1 MNENNEPYRVVERAV
16 EVAKVP
22 DATERAKSVER
33 VTYMRARERMSAGA
47 IVALVVGVITIALLV
62 GFFFY
67 SQQQNGQNQA
77 EMMRQMQ
84 EREAAA
90 ARKPAPPPVIVQQ
103 PAPQQPVIIQQ
114 PAPQQQPVII
124 NQPAAAPPPSSEP
137 DDAAIQSNI
146 DKRLTNDS
154 ALAPLNITAT
164 VTNGKVTLL
173 GNVATPELKQ
183 RLERLVKEIKG
194 VRGVDNQITVFNG

>member
-1 MNENNEPYRVVERAV
+1 MNENNEPYHVVERAV

-22 DATERAKSVER
+22 DTTGRVKAVER

-47 IVALVVGVITIALLV
+47 IVALVVGVITIGLLIA
-62 GFFFY
+62 FFFY
-67 SQQQNGQNQA
+67 SQQQSGQNQA

-114 PAPQQQPVII
+114 PAPQQPVII
-124 NQPAAAPPPSSEP
+124 NQPAAQPASEP

-154 ALAPLNITAT
+154 ALAPLGITAT

-194 VRGVDNQITVFNG
+194 VRGVDNQITVFNS